1 MHHAGGPVHF
11 RVTVHDADVAVLGG
25 GPAGLGAAYR
35 LASTGR
41 RVVVLER
48 AADVGGLA
56 ASFEVAGQR
65 VDHGSHRLHPS
76 TPDEI
81 MVQLRAL
88 LGSDLQRRPRRGRI
102 CMAGTFVAFPPRP
115 TDLLRHL
122 PPRLSA
128 RLARDM
134 VTSPLRAPAA
144 DTFADAV
151 HALLGP
157 TMADRFYAP
166 YVEKLFGVPA
176 ERLSGE
182 LARRRIGARSAGA
195 LVRRVVSRDRERA
208 VFYYPRRGYG
218 QISEAL
224 ADAAT
229 RAGADIRTGCE
240 VSAISI
246 GAEHVEI
253 TTDDGTQ
260 LTAGAAWSTL
270 PMNVLARAAG
280 APTEV
285 LAASRQLETRGLL
298 LVYLALP
305 TSRWT
310 PYDAH
315 YFPERDVLLSRLSE
329 PKNYRDSADDPNDVT
344 VLCAEIPCS
353 VDDPRWTATA
363 DDLAAAVRDALV
375 RSGLPTPQPLE
386 VVVRRVPRAY
396 PVYRVGY
403 EAAFAKLDAWATAVP
418 RLLHFGRQG
427 LFAHDNTHHA
437 LTMAWAATDCLNAD
451 GVVDPAKWARARE
464 SFASHVV
471 ED

>member
-1 MHHAGGPVHF
+1 
-11 RVTVHDADVAVLGG
+11 VTSHQPDVAVLGG

-35 LASTGR
+35 LASMGR

-48 AADVGGLA
+48 ASDIGGLA
-56 ASFEVAGQR
+56 GSFEVAGQR

-76 TPDEI
+76 TAPAI
-81 MVQLRAL
+81 MAQLREL
-88 LGSDLQRRPRRGRI
+88 LGSDLQRRPRHGRI
-102 CMAGTFVAFPPRP
+102 RMAGAFVAFPPRP
-115 TDLLRHL
+115 TDLIRKL
-122 PPRLSA
+122 PPSLSA
-128 RLARDM
+128 ALARDM
-134 VTSPLRAPAA
+134 VTSPLRTPAG

-151 HALLGP
+151 HASLGP
-157 TMADRFYAP
+157 TMAGRFYAP
-166 YVEKLFGVPA
+166 YVEKLFGLPA
-176 ERLSGE
+176 DQLSAE
-182 LARRRIGARSAGA
+182 LARRRVGARSAGA
-195 LVRRVVSRDRERA
+195 LVRRVVSPDRDRA
-208 VFYYPRRGYG
+208 SFYYPRRGYG

-224 ADAAT
+224 ADAAK
-229 RAGADIRTGCE
+229 RAGADIRTRCD
-240 VSAISI
+240 VRAVRI
-246 GAEHVEI
+246 GADHVEI
-253 TTDDGTQ
+253 TTGDGTE

-270 PMNVLARAAG
+270 PLSVLARVAQ
-280 APTEV
+280 APAEV
-285 LAASRQLETRGLL
+285 LAACGQLETRGLL

-305 TSRWT
+305 IPRWT

-329 PKNYRDSADDPNDVT
+329 PKNYRDSPDDPNDVT

-353 VDDPRWTATA
+353 VDDARWDATG
-363 DDLAAAVRDALV
+363 DDLAAAVRAALD
-375 RSGLPTPQPLE
+375 RSGLPTPPPLD

-403 EAAFAKLDAWATAVP
+403 EAPFAKLDAWATAVP

-437 LTMAWAATDCLNAD
+437 LAMAWAATECLDAD
-451 GVVDPAKWARARE
+451 GDVDPAKWSRARE